1 MPILSA
7 AHRKRLEGGCTGRE
21 ACRISGAV
29 ERRPSP
35 LRGCDNAKSRQLALS
50 HTYLLAIIENRFC
63 SDERIHL
70 LLDFLLQISTCPIEA
85 KQAGSLDHEI
95 ITRNGD
101 GFFDCSRY
109 GKLIFGRRD
118 HDRLPKRAGSTGH
131 CNTTRSLSAGVSNPK
146 VF

>member
-1 MPILSA
+1 MA
-7 AHRKRLEGGCTGRE
+7 AVP
-21 ACRISGAV
+21 AP
-29 ERRPSP
+29 RRA
-35 LRGCDNAKSRQLALS
+35 RAALS

-118 HDRLPKRAGSTGH
+118 HDRLPKRQSGH
-131 CNTTRSLSAGVSNPK
+131 SAVADKADGAAWHRPKLAISRDLSVPRKES
-146 VF
+146 